1 MTAISKRIIQR
12 RRRQG
17 IYPSPWSKMPTTKYH
32 QYPYLSST
40 GMKKMFGL
48 SDTAH
53 SDAFTE
59 GTLVHEAIE
68 DYLLTGRIMC
78 NRFNGLTTAKKT
90 RCVNCVYQAVKYID
104 ERSYNIVEG
113 SLFASRDEILQAND
127 HLLADLTDR
136 AGVDGVRV
144 QCDAYDNGILTDW
157 KTTSLKSP
165 YEMNDAVAKYG
176 YILSLWF
183 YIRVMAIKGI
193 SVDECELVF
202 LRKYSD
208 KAVILTYPSFRLVEL
223 GSKLVGHYLDNLP
236 TINDDFISMRG
247 TFPTLN

>member
-1 MTAISKRIIQR
+1 
-12 RRRQG
+12 
-17 IYPSPWSKMPTTKYH
+17 MPTTKYH
-32 QYPYLSST
+32 QHPYLSST

-48 SDTAH
+48 SDTAQ

-68 DYLLTGRIMC
+68 DYLLTGKVML
-78 NRFNGLTTAKKT
+78 NRFNGLTPAKKT
-90 RCVNCVYQAVKYID
+90 RCVNCVHQAVRYIS

-113 SLFASRDEILQAND
+113 SLFASKDEILQAND
-127 HLLADLTDR
+127 HLLHDLIFK
-136 AGVDGVRV
+136 AGVEGVRV
-144 QCDAYDNGILTDW
+144 QCDAYDNKILTDW

-165 YEMNDAVAKYG
+165 YEMNDAVEKYG

-193 SVDECELVF
+193 TVKECELVF

-208 KAVILTYPSFRLVEL
+208 KAVVLTYPSFKVVEL
-223 GSKLVGHYLDNLP
+223 GSQLVVHYMENEPD
-236 TINDDFISMRG
+236 INDDYISMRG